1 MSKRSNRKRKLP
13 QWMLS
18 SVSSKTETTRDSD
31 DDQLDADCDVESE
44 DNDTK
49 EHSNL
54 DRANTVM
61 YMMSEQELLHVA
73 MKTLHTENE
82 DLCSDEKPTTKP
94 TKICFKNK
102 TLVNF
107 QPSSHRN
114 QVNSV
119 AINDNSIDANDH
131 EDNSRRVDTRK
142 EINESRHTKIKSH
155 KKINDSVKN
164 KKLKTKTPKTSR
176 KDIEPVPPD
185 TLSGHSHKKPTRV
198 SGTILTNRDV
208 ETDQIAT
215 DKDIHINNKQ
225 WTDENIQKDKN
236 GPTLPFTIFSS
247 RETISRQK
255 PDLSILDEIFL

>member
-1 MSKRSNRKRKLP
+1 MSERSNRRRKLP

-18 SVSSKTETTRDSD
+18 LVSSNTETTRDSD
-31 DDQLDADCDVESE
+31 NNQFDANCDVESE
-44 DNDTK
+44 DNDI
-49 EHSNL
+49 EELSNL

-61 YMMSEQELLHVA
+61 YMMSEQELLHIA

-82 DLCSDEKPTTKP
+82 DLRSDETLTTKP
-94 TKICFKNK
+94 TKICFRNK

-107 QPSSHRN
+107 QSSSHWN

-119 AINDNSIDANDH
+119 AINDNSIDDNDS
-131 EDNSRRVDTRK
+131 EDNQRRVDTR
-142 EINESRHTKIKSH
+142 RPHMKIESH

-164 KKLKTKTPKTSR
+164 KKLKTKTPKTSVNIHQIR
-176 KDIEPVPPD
+176 KDTEPVPPD
-185 TLSGHSHKKPTRV
+185 TLSGHSHQKTT
-198 SGTILTNRDV
+198 GTILTNRDI
-208 ETDQIAT
+208 ETDQMAT
-215 DKDIHINNKQ
+215 NKDIHINNKQ

-236 GPTLPFTIFSS
+236 GSTLPFTIFSS